1 MFNDRLLLQW
11 PLSVD
16 FGLIKF
22 ELWALYVALHNIY
35 GISNSVSQQQQRHVS
50 HCVRL

>member
-1 MFNDRLLLQW
+1 MKPKRSCNKEETCRVFNDGLLLQW

-22 ELWALYVALHNIY
+22 EL
-35 GISNSVSQQQQRHVS
+35 
-50 HCVRL
+50 